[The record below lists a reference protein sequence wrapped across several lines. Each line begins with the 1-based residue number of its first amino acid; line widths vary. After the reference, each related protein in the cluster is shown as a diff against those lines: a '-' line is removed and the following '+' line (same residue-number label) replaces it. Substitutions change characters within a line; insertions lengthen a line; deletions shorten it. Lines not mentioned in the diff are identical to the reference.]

1 MAKGKADT
9 KADKNPK
16 KKVSLLSKPSNAS
29 GGDKGKKKKW
39 SKSKI
44 KDKLDSAVYFNQ
56 ETFDKLVN
64 DIPLKNKMITA
75 AVLTDKL
82 KIGASLARHALA
94 ELEQRGVLTKVGDH
108 HRSLKIYTRAVQVV
122 A

>member
-1 MAKGKADT
+1 M
-9 KADKNPK
+9 
-16 KKVSLLSKPSNAS
+16 
-29 GGDKGKKKKW
+29 
-39 SKSKI
+39 
-44 KDKLDSAVYFNQ
+44 YFNQ